1 MHDPFPP
8 HSSLLTCSKCN
19 EKRTADTT
27 LLLCTCIH
35 VLNQHKHY
43 QNTQQI
49 DDKLYSLVAPTIF
62 VGVLAYLVAG
72 VFAELFSMTTLT
84 ILQCFIADEEMFSPA
99 ERYAQNDLKEWL
111 DAHGK
116 KTVGKTGLAVEQ
128 KQPRK
133 KSVNGPITAT
143 TGTTR

>member
-1 MHDPFPP
+1 MKFLNKNAYIQTALFSTSFCK
-8 HSSLLTCSKCN
+8 SSREAFYLIARN
-19 EKRTADTT
+19 IARVGA
-27 LLLCTCIH
+27 
-35 VLNQHKHY
+35 
-43 QNTQQI
+43 
-49 DDKLYSLVAPTIF
+49 
-62 VGVLAYLVAG
+62 VGVISEFVIMIMKLVICLATMGATYLG
-72 VFAELFSMTTLT
+72 MREK
-84 ILQCFIADEEMFSPA
+84 CFIADEEMFSPA

>member
-1 MHDPFPP
+1 
-8 HSSLLTCSKCN
+8 
-19 EKRTADTT
+19 
-27 LLLCTCIH
+27 
-35 VLNQHKHY
+35 
-43 QNTQQI
+43 
-49 DDKLYSLVAPTIF
+49 
-62 VGVLAYLVAG
+62 
-72 VFAELFSMTTLT
+72 MTTLT